1 MEPQEKDEVR
11 ASVQR
16 HYGSIAT
23 QDTAGCGCGPSLCCG
38 GEAEPAQ
45 ALPDQDAE
53 RLGYSQEDVNSVPQ
67 GANLGLGC
75 GNPIGIASLKPGE
88 FVLDLG
94 SGAGFDCF
102 LAAERVGEH
111 GRVIGVDMTPQMI
124 EKARANTLRGRYSN
138 VEFRLGEIEHLPV
151 ADGTVDVI
159 ISNCVIN
166 LSPEKVTVFREASR
180 VLKPGGRLAITD
192 IVATAPLPENIQRD
206 DALYCSCIGGAV
218 TIDDLRRMLED
229 AGFEKIV
236 ITLKDESRELIRA
249 WTPGLKIEELVVSG
263 YIQAVRPLEGGESKP
278 GGSREYFDEVAQQW
292 DSMRSSFFSHT
303 VREKALAA
311 AEVKPGSI
319 AADLGAGSGFITE
332 GLLHHDVR
340 VVAVDQSERMLETMR
355 QKFGTSAAVEYRTGE
370 SEHLPLEN
378 ESVDYAFA
386 NMYLHH
392 VAQPPEAI
400 REMVRILKRD
410 GKLVITDLDEHG
422 FDFLRTEQHDR
433 WMGFKREDIH
443 RWFVEAGLKNVS
455 VNCVGDNCCATSS
468 TGAARASVSIF
479 IAVGSK

>member
-1 MEPQEKDEVR
+1 MIPQDKDERKSSVR
-11 ASVQR
+11 H
-16 HYGSIAT
+16 HYGAIAAR
-23 QDTAGCGCGPSLCCG
+23 DSEACGCGPSSCCG

-53 RLGYSQEDVNSVPQ
+53 RLGYTQEDVNSVPQ
-67 GANLGLGC
+67 GTNLGLGC
-75 GNPIGIASLKPGE
+75 GNPIGIASLQPGE
-88 FVLDLG
+88 IVLDLG

-102 LAAERVGEH
+102 LAAKQVGGS
-111 GRVIGVDMTPQMI
+111 GRVIGVDMTPQMT
-124 EKARANTLRGRYSN
+124 EKAQANAIRGQYSN

-151 ADGTVDVI
+151 PDGTVDVI

-166 LSPEKVTVFREASR
+166 LSPDKTAVFKEAFR

-192 IVATAPLPENIQRD
+192 IVATAPLPESIKRN
-206 DALYCSCIGGAV
+206 DALYCSCIGGAA
-218 TIDDLRRMLED
+218 TIDDLRQMLAY
-229 AGFEKIV
+229 AGFEKIL
-236 ITLKDESRELIRA
+236 ITPKDESRELIRA
-249 WTPGLKIEELVVSG
+249 WTPGMKIDELVVSA
-263 YIQAVRPLEGGESKP
+263 YLQAVRPLEGGERKP
-278 GGSREYFDEVAQQW
+278 GGSREYFDELAQQW
-292 DSMRSSFFSHT
+292 DSMRSAFFSHT

-311 AEVKPGSI
+311 AEAKAGLI

-332 GLLHHDVR
+332 ELLRHGLR

-355 QKFGTSAAVEYRTGE
+355 QKFGTGAAVEYRTGE

-455 VNCVGDNCCATSS
+455 VNCVGDNCCVTSS
-468 TGAARASVSIF
+468 TGAERAAVSIF
-479 IAVGSK
+479 LAIGSK